1 MLFHQ
6 SPKTF
11 IPPANETDLDRYFRQ
26 VKNKEAD
33 LVDLLRNIMIRRTR
47 RYVLNQ
53 WGKEDESGRK
63 YLQVGNENKYF
74 PKRKMQTE
82 RYDINKVYQRKY
94 EKIVGLI
101 DTENLTFARYSV
113 GIYVKKKYKDIEI
126 YKDLGIAGTKL
137 VGLIRTLLLKR
148 MESSL
153 EAFKQSIRNYINSH
167 KIFIKLL
174 EEGIIPIGDV
184 SYKAMYDIAQS
195 DPDSIND
202 PETIDEFR
210 KKIQEAGETKY
221 KFEAF
226 DVEKLI
232 LDVQN
237 DIETFETIDGLIHRL
252 TWKTDDK
259 LKRLQKL
266 LENDYA
272 GKKVLV
278 FSEFAT
284 TAKYLDDYL
293 KWKGIKEQVD
303 STGNAIQCAR
313 KFDPDNNP
321 SNDPRPKKSE
331 EISLLI
337 ATDVLAEGVNLQA
350 GQVIINYD
358 FHWNPTRLIQ
368 RAGRVDRIGSK
379 NEFITVHNFLLDPE
393 MEEDLH
399 LEYSVDNK
407 IDNIQKI
414 IGEDYKILKEDE
426 QVNTAD
432 HYAIY
437 KGDESI
443 LDREEENPLEPSK
456 FEKLLRE
463 IQIKSPEL
471 WEDFKK
477 IPDGIRSSGN
487 VKSGGQLLMACESG
501 TEKSGSVR
509 KYYLINPKE
518 EVSEIPAQKA
528 LGILESTDEAMYS
541 TPANY
546 DKLVSIGWKKFVEET
561 EQIRARAS
569 SVRLSNSQ
577 KWIIEKLMKI
587 GNSKQ
592 FDEQKAEIETLRKAF
607 NIPILKGKLNRELLK
622 IKKSEMNDSDLI
634 KTLSELYLHYELQ
647 NQVKQN
653 EEENKSPR
661 ILYSKYVSG

>member
-1 MLFHQ
+1 M
-6 SPKTF
+6 
-11 IPPANETDLDRYFRQ
+11 A
-26 VKNKEAD
+26 
-33 LVDLLRNIMIRRTR
+33 
-47 RYVLNQ
+47 
-53 WGKEDESGRK
+53 
-63 YLQVGNENKYF
+63 
-74 PKRKMQTE
+74 
-82 RYDINKVYQRKY
+82 
-94 EKIVGLI
+94 
-101 DTENLTFARYSV
+101 
-113 GIYVKKKYKDIEI
+113 IYVKEKYKDVEV

-167 KIFIKLL
+167 KVFIKLL

-226 DVEKLI
+226 DTEKLI

-284 TAKYLDDYL
+284 TTQYLNDYI

-321 SNDPRPKKSE
+321 SNEQRPKKSE

-350 GQVIINYD
+350 GEVIINYD

-368 RAGRVDRIGSK
+368 RAGRIDRIGSK

-393 MEEDLH
+393 MEEDLR

-437 KGDESI
+437 RGDESI
-443 LDREEENPLEPSK
+443 LDREDENPLEPSK
-456 FEKLLRE
+456 FEKILRE
-463 IQIKSPEL
+463 IQVKKPEL

-501 TEKSGSVR
+501 TEKSGRVR

-518 EVSEIPAQKA
+518 KISEIPAQKA
-528 LGILESTDEAMYS
+528 LGILESTDEAVYS

-577 KWIIEKLMKI
+577 KWVIEKLMKI
-587 GNSKQ
+587 GNNKQ
-592 FDEQKAEIETLRKAF
+592 FEEQQAEIETLRKAF
-607 NIPILKGKLNRELLK
+607 SIPILKGKLNRELGK
-622 IKKSEMNDSDLI
+622 IRKSEMNDSDLI
-634 KTLSELYLHYELQ
+634 KILSELYIHYELQ

-661 ILYSKYVSG
+661 ILYSKYVSD

>member
-1 MLFHQ
+1 
-6 SPKTF
+6 
-11 IPPANETDLDRYFRQ
+11 
-26 VKNKEAD
+26 
-33 LVDLLRNIMIRRTR
+33 
-47 RYVLNQ
+47 
-53 WGKEDESGRK
+53 
-63 YLQVGNENKYF
+63 
-74 PKRKMQTE
+74 
-82 RYDINKVYQRKY
+82 
-94 EKIVGLI
+94 
-101 DTENLTFARYSV
+101 
-113 GIYVKKKYKDIEI
+113 
-126 YKDLGIAGTKL
+126 
-137 VGLIRTLLLKR
+137 
-148 MESSL
+148 
-153 EAFKQSIRNYINSH
+153 
-167 KIFIKLL
+167 
-174 EEGIIPIGDV
+174 
-184 SYKAMYDIAQS
+184 
-195 DPDSIND
+195 
-202 PETIDEFR
+202 
-210 KKIQEAGETKY
+210 
-221 KFEAF
+221 
-226 DVEKLI
+226 
-232 LDVQN
+232 
-237 DIETFETIDGLIHRL
+237 
-252 TWKTDDK
+252 
-259 LKRLQKL
+259 
-266 LENDYA
+266 
-272 GKKVLV
+272 
-278 FSEFAT
+278 
-284 TAKYLDDYL
+284 
-293 KWKGIKEQVD
+293 
-303 STGNAIQCAR
+303 
-313 KFDPDNNP
+313 
-321 SNDPRPKKSE
+321 
-331 EISLLI
+331 
-337 ATDVLAEGVNLQA
+337 
-350 GQVIINYD
+350 
-358 FHWNPTRLIQ
+358 
-368 RAGRVDRIGSK
+368 
-379 NEFITVHNFLLDPE
+379 

-501 TEKSGSVR
+501 TEKSGRVR

-541 TPANY
+541 TPVNY